1 MRHFSL
7 LCCPLVLAPLVL
19 APLVLAALAA
29 CGGAPQSSPAG
40 PASVDTS
47 AEASGQAANG
57 GSGAAAHAESALP
70 SPSQAEESRA
80 LPNQCHNVGDLCL
93 PPRDF
98 VRRLCQGAFTGAAFH
113 LLEKSSPYTRGYV
126 RSRKVKA
133 VNTLGGP
140 SSETELTF
148 GEEVLILTRTGEAKP
163 GQMEISGMG
172 GYDVLRWDGTCA
184 TLSDGELSQRPPIPP
199 RHAPL
204 DWRYIDTNIQEA
216 LLLDESIRDARQAQ
230 RKHCHG
236 VSLGTRSAQCVQAD
250 DRLNDRIVLVVRSGL
265 ALPPPDALP

>member
-1 MRHFSL
+1 MRHSSL
-7 LCCPLVLAPLVL
+7 LL
-19 APLVLAALAA
+19 LAALSA
-29 CGGAPQSSPAG
+29 CGGAPQSPPAA
-40 PASVDTS
+40 PASVGTS
-47 AEASGQAANG
+47 TEPAGQASTGA
-57 GSGAAAHAESALP
+57 SAAAGDEPAR
-70 SPSQAEESRA
+70 PSQADESRA

-113 LLEKSSPYTRGYV
+113 LLEKSSPYSRGYV

-140 SSETELTF
+140 ASDTELTF
-148 GEEVLILTRTGEAKP
+148 GEEVLILTRTGEAGP
-163 GQMEISGMG
+163 SQMQISGMG

-184 TLSDGELSQRPPIPP
+184 TLADGELSQRPPIPP

-216 LLLDESIRDARQAQ
+216 LLLDEGIRGARQAQ

-236 VSLGTRSAQCVQAD
+236 VSLGTRTAECVQAD
-250 DRLNDRIVLVVRSGL
+250 DRLNDRIVLAVRSGL

>member
-1 MRHFSL
+1 MRHSSLPSL
-7 LCCPLVLAPLVL
+7 LL
-19 APLVLAALAA
+19 LAALAA
-29 CGGAPQSSPAG
+29 CGGAPQSPPAA
-40 PASVDTS
+40 PASIDAD
-47 AEASGQAANG
+47 AEGPGQASH
-57 GSGAAAHAESALP
+57 GSSAAADDEPA
-70 SPSQAEESRA
+70 SPSAAEDSRA
-80 LPNQCHNVGDLCL
+80 LPTQCHNVGELCL

-113 LLEKSSPYTRGYV
+113 LLEKSSPYSRGYV

-140 SSETELTF
+140 ASDTELTF

-184 TLSDGELSQRPPIPP
+184 TLADGELSQRPPIAP

-216 LLLDESIRDARQAQ
+216 LLLDEGIRGARQAQ

-236 VSLGTRSAQCVQAD
+236 VSLGTRTAKCVQAD
-250 DRLNDRIVLVVRSGL
+250 DQLNDRIVLAVRSGL
-265 ALPPPDALP
+265 SLPPPDALP

>member
-1 MRHFSL
+1 
-7 LCCPLVLAPLVL
+7 VA
-19 APLVLAALAA
+19 
-29 CGGAPQSSPAG
+29 
-40 PASVDTS
+40 PASADTN
-47 AEASGQAANG
+47 AEVSGQAASG
-57 GSGAAAHAESALP
+57 GAAAENESAAP
-70 SPSQAEESRA
+70 SPAEQSHT
-80 LPNQCHNVGDLCL
+80 LPTECHNVGDLCL

-140 SSETELTF
+140 ASDTELTF
-148 GEEVLILTRTGEAKP
+148 GEEVLILTRTGQAKP

-184 TLSDGELSQRPPIPP
+184 TLADGELSQRPPIPP

-216 LLLDESIRDARQAQ
+216 LLLDEGIRDARQAQ

-236 VSLGTRSAQCVQAD
+236 VSLGTRSAKCVAAD
-250 DRLNDRIVLVVRSGL
+250 DSLNDRIVLALRSGL

>member
-1 MRHFSL
+1 MRHFSFL
-7 LCCPLVLAPLVL
+7 L
-19 APLVLAALAA
+19 LAALAA
-29 CGGAPQSSPAG
+29 CGGAPQNPPAAPTSLDTEGPGQASPDRDGAAAATP
-40 PASVDTS
+40 PAPPSES
-47 AEASGQAANG
+47 PAEASR
-57 GSGAAAHAESALP
+57 SLP
-70 SPSQAEESRA
+70 SE
-80 LPNQCHNVGDLCL
+80 CHNVGDLCL

-113 LLEKSSPYTRGYV
+113 LLEKSSPYSRGYV

-140 SSETELTF
+140 ASDAELTF

-184 TLSDGELSQRPPIPP
+184 TLADGELAQRPPIPP

-204 DWRYIDTNIQEA
+204 DWRYIDTSIQEA
-216 LLLDESIRDARQAQ
+216 LLLDEGIRGARQDQ

-236 VSLGTRSAQCVQAD
+236 VSLGTRSAACVKAD
-250 DRLNDRIVLVVRSGL
+250 DRLNDRIVLALRSGL

>member
-1 MRHFSL
+1 MRHSSL
-7 LCCPLVLAPLVL
+7 LL

-29 CGGAPQSSPAG
+29 CGGAPQSPPAAP
-40 PASVDTS
+40 PAIDSN
-47 AEASGQAANG
+47 AEGSGQAVSDG
-57 GSGAAAHAESALP
+57 TTQKESAAP
-70 SPSQAEESRA
+70 SPAEESRG
-80 LPNQCHNVGDLCL
+80 LPKQCHDKGDLCL

-140 SSETELTF
+140 ASDTELTF

-184 TLSDGELSQRPPIPP
+184 TLADGELSQRPPIPP

-204 DWRYIDTNIQEA
+204 DWRYIDTNIQDA
-216 LLLDESIRDARQAQ
+216 LLLDEGIRDARQAQ

-236 VSLGTRSAQCVQAD
+236 VSLGTRSAECVKAD
-250 DRLNDRIVLVVRSGL
+250 DRLNDRIVVALRSGL
-265 ALPPPDALP
+265 ALPLPEALP

>member
-1 MRHFSL
+1 MRHSSL
-7 LCCPLVLAPLVL
+7 PSVLL
-19 APLVLAALAA
+19 LAALAA
-29 CGGAPQSSPAG
+29 CGGAPQNPPAA
-40 PASVDTS
+40 PSSVDTN
-47 AEASGQAANG
+47 AEPSGQASTDAGNEPASPG
-57 GSGAAAHAESALP
+57 P
-70 SPSQAEESRA
+70 SPAEESRG
-80 LPNQCHNVGDLCL
+80 LPNQCHDVGDLCL

-113 LLEKSSPYTRGYV
+113 LLEKSSPYSRGYV
-126 RSRKVKA
+126 RSRKVQA

-140 SSETELTF
+140 ASDAELTF

-163 GQMEISGMG
+163 GQMEMSGMG

-184 TLSDGELSQRPPIPP
+184 TLADGELSLRPPIPP

-216 LLLDESIRDARQAQ
+216 LLLDEGIRGARQAQ

-236 VSLGTRSAQCVQAD
+236 VSLGTRSAKCVQAD
-250 DRLNDRIVLVVRSGL
+250 DQLNDRIVLALRSGL
-265 ALPPPDALP
+265 ALPAPDALP